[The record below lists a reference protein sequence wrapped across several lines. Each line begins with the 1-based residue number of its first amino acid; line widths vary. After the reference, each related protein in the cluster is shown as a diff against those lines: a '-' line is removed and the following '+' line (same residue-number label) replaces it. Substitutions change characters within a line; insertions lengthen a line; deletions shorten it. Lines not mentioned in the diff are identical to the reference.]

1 MTVTRTPAPART
13 DVATDVGAAPAA
25 PAGVTV
31 ATARRLGL
39 ALAAGA
45 GIWAATGYAFDTL
58 DDGLGARIGDLGGLA
73 FQLGVFA
80 LLTLMIRT
88 RATGTSRAARIGL
101 RVECGLLAV
110 ASVWSLLHAVLPDP
124 HQDALW
130 LAVLDV
136 FWPLSMFGM
145 FLIAIKLVL
154 AGRWTGVL
162 RAWPLVAESWF
173 VVCVP
178 AYAVLGAG
186 AWWVGP
192 THLLVGYVTLGVLIA
207 ARPELTGAR

>member
-13 DVATDVGAAPAA
+13 DVRHTAASPAPPA
-25 PAGVTV
+25 PSTSTV
-31 ATARRLGL
+31 RRLGL

-45 GIWAATGYAFDTL
+45 STWAATMFAFDGN
-58 DDGLGARIGDLGGLA
+58 DGARIGDLGGLA

-80 LLTLMIRT
+80 LLAVMLRT
-88 RATGTSRAARIGL
+88 RATGTSRASVWML
-101 RVECGLLAV
+101 KVECVLLGL

-124 HQDALW
+124 YQDAVW

-136 FWPLSMFGM
+136 FWPLSMLGM
-145 FLIAIKLVL
+145 FVIAIKLAF
-154 AGRWTGVL
+154 AGRWTGLL
-162 RAWPLVAESWF
+162 RGWPLVAESWA

-178 AYAVLGAG
+178 ASVIFGAA

-192 THLLVGYVTLGVLIA
+192 AHLLVGYVLLGVLLA
-207 ARPELTGAR
+207 ATPERTGAR